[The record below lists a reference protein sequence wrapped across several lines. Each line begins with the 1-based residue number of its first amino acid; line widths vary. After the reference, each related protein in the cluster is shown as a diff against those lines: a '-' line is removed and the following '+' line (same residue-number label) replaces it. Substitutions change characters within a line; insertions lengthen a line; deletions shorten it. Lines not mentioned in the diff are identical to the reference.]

1 MLSDQAP
8 KEGISGTPPYFWMAS
23 RLRPQRARTA
33 HCLVG
38 GPADLGA
45 FLEACHC
52 VLEGDSADPA
62 AVHAPVDRPLALGLR
77 VAIHRVLET
86 KPRAVKG

>member
-52 VLEGDSADPA
+52 VLEGDLADPCRPVKVDGCRRVRSEDL
-62 AVHAPVDRPLALGLR
+62 AVYVARIPALW
-77 VAIHRVLET
+77 
-86 KPRAVKG
+86 